1 MTVVC
6 ADVVAP
12 EGAAQSSTNLVVV
25 ASASVEVEPVV
36 PVAIKNLLGAKS
48 SQLDVLMLDQMR
60 RDFPPC
66 GTVVGFAISVAIGFG
81 GVVVALGGVIGGI
94 TGGIVGLVCCDCD
107 MPKNLPSAPMSP
119 PRVFP
124 NPPP

>member
-1 MTVVC
+1 M
-6 ADVVAP
+6 VAP

-25 ASASVEVEPVV
+25 ASASVEVEPDV

-48 SQLDVLMLDQMR
+48 SQLEVLMLDQMR

-66 GTVVGFAISVAIGFG
+66 ETVVGFAMSVAIGFG
-81 GVVVALGGVIGGI
+81 GVVVALGGVMGGI
-94 TGGIVGLVCCDCD
+94 TGGIVGFVCCDCD
-107 MPKNLPSAPMSP
+107 MPKNFPSAPMSP
-119 PRVFP
+119 AKVFL